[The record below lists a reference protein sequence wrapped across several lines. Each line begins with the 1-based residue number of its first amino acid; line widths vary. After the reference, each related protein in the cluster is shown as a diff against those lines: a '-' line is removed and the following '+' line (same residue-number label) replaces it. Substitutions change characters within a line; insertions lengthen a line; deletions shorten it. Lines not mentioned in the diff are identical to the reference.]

1 MTLHLPFDPPAEWVK
16 RGRVSYKEL
25 REYLARH
32 GGGQAQKPAR
42 PRPPAADWQ
51 LHWARTREGTSIRLI
66 VPELH
71 PSLNEWT
78 HWHWSRRH
86 ELLDTWTQAVKI
98 LARHQKCPK
107 LSRARC
113 QVVYYFEKPARRDQ
127 DNYGSPKLL
136 IDAMRK
142 GGLLVDDNVAV
153 FTLAPVEFRID
164 ARRPRMEVELRG
176 EE

>member
-16 RGRVSYKEL
+16 RGRVSAAEL

-32 GGGQAQKPAR
+32 GGGQAPQKPAR

-51 LHWARTREGTSIRLI
+51 LNWARTAEGLWIRLVI
-66 VPELH
+66 PELH

-86 ELLDTWTQAVKI
+86 ELLERWTLAVTV
-98 LARHQKCPK
+98 LARHKKCPK
-107 LSRARC
+107 LARAAC
-113 QVVYYFEKPARRDQ
+113 QVTYFFEKPARRDS
-127 DNYGSPKLL
+127 DNFSPKMLL
-136 IDAMRK
+136 DALRK
-142 GGLLVDDNVAV
+142 GGILTDDNAAV
-153 FTLAPVEFRID
+153 LDLAQVQLHVD